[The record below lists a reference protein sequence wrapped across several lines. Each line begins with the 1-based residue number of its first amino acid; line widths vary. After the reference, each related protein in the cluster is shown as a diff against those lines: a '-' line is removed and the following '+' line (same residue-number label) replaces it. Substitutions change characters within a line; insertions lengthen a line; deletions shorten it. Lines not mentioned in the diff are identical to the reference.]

1 MSATDTNWARR
12 GPARWIRAMYRG
24 VVLRGMR
31 STWAPTT
38 VHGAEH
44 LDGLEGPVVV
54 VANHTS
60 HADTMVL
67 LTSLPRRI
75 RRRIVVAAAADY
87 FFTGRFT
94 TLFSALFIGAI
105 PVDRAK
111 VSRSTLEEC
120 HRLLGDGWSLL
131 IYPEGG
137 RSADGQIAPFKPGAA
152 WIARRAGVPVVPVHL
167 DGVHDVLPKGRSW
180 PRRHTVSVQIGAPLS
195 AAEGEDA
202 RALNTRVEAAVRAMA
217 AASAPTTAPNA
228 STASAGE
235 DASAAGEAAAP
246 APRRESA

>member
-1 MSATDTNWARR
+1 MSGTDTNWARR
-12 GPARWIRAMYRG
+12 GPARWIRAWYRG

-44 LDGLEGPVVV
+44 LDGLDGPVVV

-105 PVDRAK
+105 PVDRAR

-120 HRLLGDGWSLL
+120 HRLLGEGWCLL

-137 RSADGQIAPFKPGAA
+137 RSADGEMAPFKPGAA

-167 DGVHDVLPKGRSW
+167 DGVHRVLPKGRSW
-180 PRRHTVSVQIGAPLS
+180 PRRHQVTVRIGVPVQ

-202 RALNTRVEAAVRAMA
+202 RALNVRVEAAIREMA
-217 AASAPTTAPNA
+217 ALGDPDT
-228 STASAGE
+228 
-235 DASAAGEAAAP
+235 SAAGGASEP
-246 APRRESA
+246 APRRETA

>member
-1 MSATDTNWARR
+1 MSGTDTNWARR
-12 GPARWIRAMYRG
+12 GPARWVRAIYRG

-38 VHGAEH
+38 VHGTEH
-44 LDGLEGPVVV
+44 LDGLDGPVVV

-67 LTSLPRRI
+67 LTSLPRRV

-94 TLFSALFIGAI
+94 TLCSALFIGAI

-120 HRLLGDGWSLL
+120 HRLLGEGWCLL

-137 RSADGQIAPFKPGAA
+137 RSADGEMAPFKPGAA
-152 WIARRAGVPVVPVHL
+152 WIARRADVPVVPVHL
-167 DGVHDVLPKGRSW
+167 DGVHRVLPKGRSW
-180 PRRHTVSVQIGAPLS
+180 PRRHPVTVRIGAPLR
-195 AAEGEDA
+195 AGDGEDA
-202 RALNTRVEAAVRAMA
+202 RALNARVEATIRELA
-217 AASAPTTAPNA
+217 AAGADD
-228 STASAGE
+228 G
-235 DASAAGEAAAP
+235 SAAGRAADA